1 MLWALIATV
10 KRAVPECTS
19 IETFAIQT
27 ISFLSKPTTSM
38 ITITD
43 MGRDGILQKGDFA
56 YQKYD

>member
-1 MLWALIATV
+1 MLWAFIATV

-43 MGRDGILQKGDFA
+43 MG
-56 YQKYD
+56 